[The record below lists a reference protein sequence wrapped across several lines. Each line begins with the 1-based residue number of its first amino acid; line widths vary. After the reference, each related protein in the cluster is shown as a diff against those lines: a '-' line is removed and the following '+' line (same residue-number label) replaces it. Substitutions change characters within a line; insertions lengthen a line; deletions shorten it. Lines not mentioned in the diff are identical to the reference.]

1 MLPRMTA
8 TQAKWS
14 ERVQAWRASGKTAD
28 EYASAFEFQAST
40 LRYWASRLKTESA
53 EKPAVIARVVR
64 RQSRALVV
72 ERGAAGVQSEVE
84 VVVGEARIIVRRGF
98 DVELLRQVA
107 AALGAIKRTNGRR
120 SLIC

>member
-8 TQAKWS
+8 TQTKWS

-72 ERGAAGVQSEVE
+72 EGGDAGVQAEVE
-84 VVVGEARIIVRRGF
+84 VAVGEARIIVRRGF
-98 DVELLRQVA
+98 DAELLRQVA
-107 AALGAIKRTNGRR
+107 AALGGAR
-120 SLIC
+120 

>member
-1 MLPRMTA
+1 MLSRMTA

-53 EKPAVIARVVR
+53 EKPAVMARVVR
-64 RQSRALVV
+64 RRSPPGDV
-72 ERGAAGVQSEVE
+72 EPAGAGVEGVQPEVE
-84 VVVGEARIIVRRGF
+84 IAVGGARILVRRGF
-98 DVELLRQVA
+98 DAELLRQVA
-107 AALGAIKRTNGRR
+107 AALGNAR
-120 SLIC
+120 

>member
-53 EKPAVIARVVR
+53 EKPAVMARVVR
-64 RQSRALVV
+64 RRSRALVG
-72 ERGAAGVQSEVE
+72 EAAGAGVQSEVE
-84 VVVGEARIIVRRGF
+84 VAVGEARILVRRGF
-98 DVELLRQVA
+98 DAKLFRQVV
-107 AALGAIKRTNGRR
+107 AALGSAR
-120 SLIC
+120 

>member
-8 TQAKWS
+8 TQTKWS

-72 ERGAAGVQSEVE
+72 ERGDAGVQAEVE
-84 VVVGEARIIVRRGF
+84 VAVGEARIIVRRGF
-98 DVELLRQVA
+98 DAELLRQVA
-107 AALGAIKRTNGRR
+107 AALGGAR
-120 SLIC
+120 

>member
-14 ERVQAWRASGKTAD
+14 ERVQAWRASGKTAE

-53 EKPAVIARVVR
+53 EKPVVMARVVR
-64 RQSRALVV
+64 RRSRALVV
-72 ERGAAGVQSEVE
+72 QPVGADVQSEVAVE
-84 VVVGEARIIVRRGF
+84 VGRARIIVRRGF
-98 DVELLRQVA
+98 DAELLRQVA
-107 AALGAIKRTNGRR
+107 AALGSTR
-120 SLIC
+120 

>member
-8 TQAKWS
+8 TQTKWS
-14 ERVQAWRASGKTAD
+14 ERVQAWRASGKTAH

-64 RQSRALVV
+64 RKSRALVV
-72 ERGAAGVQSEVE
+72 ERGDAGVQAEVE
-84 VVVGEARIIVRRGF
+84 VAVGEARIIVRRGF
-98 DVELLRQVA
+98 DAELLRRVA
-107 AALGAIKRTNGRR
+107 AALGGAR
-120 SLIC
+120 

>member
-1 MLPRMTA
+1 MVPRMTA
-8 TQAKWS
+8 TQTKWW

-72 ERGAAGVQSEVE
+72 ERGDAGVQAEVE
-84 VVVGEARIIVRRGF
+84 VAVGEARIIVRRGF
-98 DVELLRQVA
+98 DAELLRQVA
-107 AALGAIKRTNGRR
+107 AALGGAR
-120 SLIC
+120 

>member
-1 MLPRMTA
+1 MTA
-8 TQAKWS
+8 TQTKWS

-72 ERGAAGVQSEVE
+72 EGGDAGVQAEVE
-84 VVVGEARIIVRRGF
+84 VAVGVARIIVRRGF
-98 DVELLRQVA
+98 DAELLRQVA
-107 AALGAIKRTNGRR
+107 AALGGAR
-120 SLIC
+120 

>member
-1 MLPRMTA
+1 MTA
-8 TQAKWS
+8 TQTKWS

-72 ERGAAGVQSEVE
+72 EGGDAGVQAEVE
-84 VVVGEARIIVRRGF
+84 VAVGEARIIVRRGF
-98 DVELLRQVA
+98 DAELLRQVA
-107 AALGAIKRTNGRR
+107 AALGGAR
-120 SLIC
+120 

>member
-1 MLPRMTA
+1 MTA

-14 ERVQAWRASGKTAD
+14 DRVQAWRASGKTAE

-53 EKPAVIARVVR
+53 GKPAVMARVVR

-72 ERGAAGVQSEVE
+72 ERVDTGVQSEVE
-84 VVVGEARIIVRRGF
+84 VAVGEARIIVRRGF
-98 DVELLRQVA
+98 DAELLRQVA
-107 AALGAIKRTNGRR
+107 AALGSAR
-120 SLIC
+120 

>member
-8 TQAKWS
+8 TQTKWS

-53 EKPAVIARVVR
+53 EKPAEIARVVR

-72 ERGAAGVQSEVE
+72 EGGDAGVQAEVE
-84 VVVGEARIIVRRGF
+84 VAVGEARIIVRRGF
-98 DVELLRQVA
+98 DAELLRQVA
-107 AALGAIKRTNGRR
+107 AALGGAR
-120 SLIC
+120 

>member
-8 TQAKWS
+8 TQTKWS
-14 ERVQAWRASGKTAD
+14 ERVQAWRASGKTAR
-28 EYASAFEFQAST
+28 EYASAFEFEFQAST

-72 ERGAAGVQSEVE
+72 ERGDAGVQSEVE
-84 VVVGEARIIVRRGF
+84 VTVGGARILVRRGF
-98 DVELLRQVA
+98 DAELLRQVA
-107 AALGAIKRTNGRR
+107 AALGSAR
-120 SLIC
+120 

>member
-1 MLPRMTA
+1 MTA
-8 TQAKWS
+8 TQTKWS

-72 ERGAAGVQSEVE
+72 ERGDAGVQAEVE
-84 VVVGEARIIVRRGF
+84 VAVGEARIIVRRGF
-98 DVELLRQVA
+98 DAELLRQVA
-107 AALGAIKRTNGRR
+107 AALGGAR
-120 SLIC
+120 